1 MIGAPLDG
9 TIREQ
14 IQRLLAERQ
23 VNVRLTSLLEALHK
37 KRYLEFP
44 P

>member
-9 TIREQ
+9 AIREQ
-14 IQRLLAERQ
+14 IRRLLAERQ
-23 VNVRLTSLLEALHK
+23 VNVRLTPLLEALHK
-37 KRYLEFP
+37 KRNLEFP

>member
-9 TIREQ
+9 ALREQ
-14 IQRLLAERQ
+14 IQRLLADRQ
-23 VNVRLTSLLEALHK
+23 VNVRLTPLLETLHK
-37 KRYLEFP
+37 KRNLEFP